1 MTGDL
6 CWRCAMPRKGRW
18 NGYESASVADMLR
31 RQRLDLSTIHYQF
44 SIISSVA
51 VLELG
56 LLTASRHLL
65 RGRDL
70 LGGHFGCNFIAPL
83 DRHIS
88 CIAVRCCRR
97 EGKPR
102 VRAHEILPHA
112 CAVGIHYSEIHLRR
126 RVSLHCR
133 EAIPF
138 YGFLIIPRYALAS
151 LVRQTE
157 TELRRCG
164 SLRRREAIPL
174 HGFLI
179 ILRHAFPFCVYR
191 TQSHLRPI
199 VFPRR
204 RDAIPL
210 HGFLI
215 ILRHALA
222 FLIRQTQ
229 IILRRD
235 ISLPGREAIPL
246 HGFLIILRH
255 AFPLCVHQ
263 SHPSLVPLVSV
274 LGKLAK
280 EFHRLNVVAPFVRG
294 AGIVKRVWRRK
305 TSGTEQTKNREQKQ
319 SGLHGAPHGIAYGL
333 PEHDCCASPPSTV
346 DRESVN
352 HLSGARTAKPKF
364 ITPTF
369 PIGSA
374 GSADIPT
381 QTPPVSCSELTC
393 RCKPFGF

>member
-1 MTGDL
+1 MSSPRHSMRREQDSVPPELQPAAHIPTSSEFKFEWTVLTEILVISLSGKGNDRGFVAGAGRCRAKGDGTVTKVHQL
-6 CWRCAMPRKGRW
+6 P
-18 NGYESASVADMLR
+18 DMLR

-65 RGRDL
+65 RDRKL

-191 TQSHLRPI
+191 TQSHLRP
-199 VFPRR
+199 
-204 RDAIPL
+204 
-210 HGFLI
+210 
-215 ILRHALA
+215 
-222 FLIRQTQ
+222 
-229 IILRRD
+229 
-235 ISLPGREAIPL
+235 
-246 HGFLIILRH
+246 
-255 AFPLCVHQ
+255 
-263 SHPSLVPLVSV
+263 
-274 LGKLAK
+274 
-280 EFHRLNVVAPFVRG
+280 
-294 AGIVKRVWRRK
+294 
-305 TSGTEQTKNREQKQ
+305 
-319 SGLHGAPHGIAYGL
+319 
-333 PEHDCCASPPSTV
+333 
-346 DRESVN
+346 
-352 HLSGARTAKPKF
+352 
-364 ITPTF
+364 
-369 PIGSA
+369 
-374 GSADIPT
+374 
-381 QTPPVSCSELTC
+381 
-393 RCKPFGF
+393 

>member
-179 ILRHAFPFCVYR
+179 ILRHAFPFCV
-191 TQSHLRPI
+191 
-199 VFPRR
+199 
-204 RDAIPL
+204 
-210 HGFLI
+210 
-215 ILRHALA
+215 
-222 FLIRQTQ
+222 
-229 IILRRD
+229 
-235 ISLPGREAIPL
+235 
-246 HGFLIILRH
+246 
-255 AFPLCVHQ
+255 HQ
-263 SHPSLVPLVSV
+263 AQPSRGPLVSV

-294 AGIVKRVWRRK
+294 AGIVKRVCRRK
-305 TSGTEQTKNREQKQ
+305 TRGTEQTKNREQKQ

-333 PEHDCCASPPSTV
+333 PEPTVARVRRRLSIESP
-346 DRESVN
+346 
-352 HLSGARTAKPKF
+352 
-364 ITPTF
+364 
-369 PIGSA
+369 
-374 GSADIPT
+374 
-381 QTPPVSCSELTC
+381 
-393 RCKPFGF
+393 